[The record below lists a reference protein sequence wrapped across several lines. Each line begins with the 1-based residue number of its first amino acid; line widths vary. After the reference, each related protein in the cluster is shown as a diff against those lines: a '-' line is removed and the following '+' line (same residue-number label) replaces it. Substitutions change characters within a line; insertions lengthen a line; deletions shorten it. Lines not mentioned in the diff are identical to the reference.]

1 MKKKLL
7 SILLIGVLIVS
18 LTGCGTS
25 KKANNNNKTNSESSK
40 VDNSPKE
47 QHILTCGGVLKKNNA
62 SLYRDYIYKFDI
74 DNNKVVSMQM
84 KYTFDFSSQE
94 YYQKAINSDMESI
107 KVCESY
113 PDIYSNCDIEKN
125 EKENK
130 IIINEK
136 KKKEDENIRKE
147 LKADLTKDEL
157 KDVFEEEGNKNKE
170 KGTGY
175 QNVVCTYK

>member
-1 MKKKLL
+1 MRKRIL
-7 SILLIGVLIVS
+7 SILLIGILIIGI
-18 LTGCGTS
+18 TGCGTNE
-25 KKANNNNKTNSESSK
+25 KANSNNKTNSESSK
-40 VDNSPKE
+40 VDNSSKE
-47 QHILTCGGVLKKNNA
+47 QHILTCGGVLKNDNA
-62 SLYRDYIYKFDI
+62 SLYRDFIYKFDN

-107 KVCESY
+107 KVCESN
-113 PDIYSNCDIEKN
+113 PDIYSNCDVEKN

-130 IIINEK
+130 IILIADVNI
-136 KKKEDENIRKE
+136 EDDNIRKE

-157 KDVFEEEGNKNKE
+157 KNALEEEGNKNKE

-175 QNVVCTYK
+175 QDVVCTYK

>member
-47 QHILTCGGVLKKNNA
+47 QHILTCGGVLKENNA

-113 PDIYSNCDIEKN
+113 PDFLSNCDIEKN

-130 IIINEK
+130 IIIIADVNI
-136 KKKEDENIRKE
+136 EDENIRKE